1 MKGEDI
7 FMSNINLCKGDIV
20 CRYWS
25 EFTVF
30 TVSAIGNIRTWY
42 RTILISPM
50 NS

>member
-30 TVSAIGNIRTWY
+30 TVRAIGIFGLG
-42 RTILISPM
+42 IALF
-50 NS
+50 